1 MYAAIMKTPPTIQCL
16 LAFKRTQSSSAVLE
30 EEISSLLPQTIINA
44 QDYYPDSQHSSH
56 QLLRKTQ
63 DIKTQGFQLLRNI
76 CLSNIYIG
84 LCNTRLYTECIMQ

>member
-16 LAFKRTQSSSAVLE
+16 KAFKRAQSSLAILE
-30 EEISSLLPQTIINA
+30 EEISSLLPESIINA
-44 QDYYPDSQHSSH
+44 QDYYPNNQHSSN

-76 CLSNIYIG
+76 CLSKIYIG
-84 LCNTRLYTECIMQ
+84 LCNAML